1 MAYEVCTAV
10 PCLYRNRSGGGRIKP
25 VSIRAPCCA
34 VLLLPTSPHPCTL
47 HWRREMAK
55 GMGTFV
61 ISEED
66 WESYSERLDEYFVAE
81 DITAAEKKR
90 AILISAVGKETYRVL
105 KNLCEPD
112 KPSQFTYE
120 ELTGK
125 LCAHFAPVP
134 SAIAER
140 DIFNRRKQRE
150 GETIAGFAAELRKL
164 THHCKYG
171 AFLDNALRDRLVVGL
186 ADQSIT
192 RALYLEADDLTFE
205 GALKIAISHEKA
217 AQNLIESGAGRE
229 KNVFVMAASNE
240 KAGTEAEV
248 LRIRREQQQRR
259 RREGMQ
265 RSDQRQAAARREQ
278 VRGDPPPHCLCCGR
292 SGHNEQQCR
301 FRNYRCHHCNR
312 VGHLKVMCRDKSVY
326 SKYTIVQDERDEQEY
341 SSIQS
346 QDDRTDEYLP
356 VFL

>member
-1 MAYEVCTAV
+1 MT
-10 PCLYRNRSGGGRIKP
+10 
-25 VSIRAPCCA
+25 
-34 VLLLPTSPHPCTL
+34 
-47 HWRREMAK
+47 K
-55 GMGTFV
+55 GMGPFV
-61 ISEED
+61 LSEED
-66 WESYSERLDEYFVAE
+66 WESYSERLEEYFVAE

-90 AILISAVGKETYRVL
+90 AILISAIGKDTYRVL
-105 KNLCEPD
+105 KNLCEPK
-112 KPSQFTYE
+112 KPSTFKYE

-125 LCAHFAPVP
+125 LCTHFAPVP

-150 GETIAGFAAELRKL
+150 GETVAEFAAELRKL

-217 AQNLIESGAGRE
+217 AGNLIESGAGRE
-229 KNVFVMAASNE
+229 RNFFVMSSSGNG
-240 KAGTEAEV
+240 KAETEAEV
-248 LRIRREQQQRR
+248 MRIRQQQQQRR

-265 RSDQRQAAARREQ
+265 RSDQQQAATRGEQ
-278 VRGDPPPHCLCCGR
+278 SRGEPSTPCPCCGR
-292 SGHNEQQCR
+292 PGHNVQRCR
-301 FRNYRCHHCNR
+301 FRNYRCHQCHQ

-326 SKYTIVQDERDEQEY
+326 SKYTIVQDEYDEQEY
-341 SSIQS
+341 SSIQG
-346 QDDRTDEYLP
+346 DRTDEYLP